1 MNRLLLIFLWL
12 ISVQASAQALRDIN
26 YNYLYSPEQPFLLK
40 TSIVH
45 LENQWKVYVE
55 LKLKDTTQKVGDYT
69 LQHEIR
75 TALHEKE
82 GKTVATD
89 SALAKAKTY
98 QILNAVT
105 IPLQQE
111 ALVFVSKVTNNA
123 LKQAWYFYEIL
134 EPKYPVNAALFN
146 DNFLVTNYST
156 TGKLLSLA
164 GEPIRV
170 VSYYDDIF
178 PAATPPFDEAM
189 ARVSAGLKVD
199 STFLIPVNEQVFRP
213 EKQGL
218 YLIQKD
224 TLATM
229 GVAFRVHSDY
239 PRYNRI
245 ENLADPLIY
254 VCTKQ
259 EFDRVKAAKG
269 DKKAFDKVML
279 SITQDTDRAR
289 QFVRSYFRRV
299 ELANTFFSSYKEGW
313 KTDRGMIYIIFG
325 LPDEVYRFS
334 EREVWSYKAYG
345 KVTFN
350 FVKSPS
356 LFDPDNYVL
365 VRERKYQDKWYEVI
379 DMWRNAR
386 F

>member
-26 YNYLYSPEQPFLLK
+26 YNYLYSSEQPFFLK
-40 TSIVH
+40 TSIVR
-45 LENQWKVYVE
+45 LENQWNVYVE
-55 LKLKDTTQKVGDYT
+55 LKLKDTTQKATDYI
-69 LQHEIR
+69 LEHELR
-75 TALHEKE
+75 LALHEKE
-82 GKTVATD
+82 GKRVLADSTTQASPYLISNWVTV
-89 SALAKAKTY
+89 
-98 QILNAVT
+98 
-105 IPLQQE
+105 PFQQE
-111 ALVFVSKVTNNA
+111 PLVFVSKLTNKV

-134 EPKYPVNAALFN
+134 EPKYPVNAGLFQEH
-146 DNFLVTNYST
+146 FLITAYSAT
-156 TGKLLSLA
+156 DKTLKLI
-164 GEPIRV
+164 GDPIRV

-199 STFLIPVNEQVFRP
+199 STFVLPEDSQTFRP

-224 TLATM
+224 TLATA
-229 GVAFRVHSDY
+229 GVAFRVHGDY
-239 PRYNRI
+239 PRYNRV

-259 EFDRVKAAKG
+259 EFDKVKAAKG

-299 ELANTFFSSYKEGW
+299 ELANTFFTSYKEGW

-325 LPDEVYRFS
+325 LPDQVYRFS
-334 EREVWSYKAYG
+334 EREVWNYNAYG
-345 KVTFN
+345 KLTFN

-365 VRERKYQDKWYEVI
+365 VRERKYQEKWYEVI
-379 DMWRNAR
+379 DLWRNAR